1 MRLRFPLLA
10 LLAGLI
16 AIGPLATAGADSSA
30 PVIVKEAKVVKA
42 AYIYNF
48 AKFVAWTSEEG
59 EPVDEK
65 PITICVLGKDAV
77 GTELDNIRS
86 FKAKTRPIA
95 VLHIAAGDAIPP
107 CHILY
112 ICRSE
117 QDRLGQILPLVQPN
131 GVLTVSDLPGFTGQG
146 GMIGF
151 VAERGRVL
159 VEINAERAQAAGI
172 RISSKLL
179 EIARLVPPAP

>member
-1 MRLRFPLLA
+1 MRLRAPLLA
-10 LLAGLI
+10 ALVCLLAGTLH
-16 AIGPLATAGADSSA
+16 ATGSDDRSA

-48 AKFVAWTSEEG
+48 AKFVEWTNEEG
-59 EPVDEK
+59 APVEEK
-65 PITICVLGKDAV
+65 PITICVLGKDPV
-77 GTELDNIRS
+77 GTELDEIRS
-86 FKAKTRPIA
+86 LKARARPITI
-95 VLHIAAGDAIPP
+95 LHIAAGDAIPP

-112 ICRSE
+112 ICHSE
-117 QDRLGQILPLVQPN
+117 QDRIGQLLPQLPPN

-159 VEINAERAQAAGI
+159 VEINAPLAHAAGI
-172 RISSKLL
+172 KISSKLL